1 MLCPDEELFTKT
13 LTARDA
19 NFIAAERLD
28 RPMRVQAKVRYKQ
41 AARWATVEQ
50 TDETHFRLAFD
61 EFNRYGGFPA
71 HALETDVSTKFRI
84 LQGLSQAQ
92 LGERVGLPGDRIQKY
107 EAGTRKPKMELLK
120 QIAAALDIETLALA
134 DPVSA
139 TPIGVMHA
147 LFEMEERFGLELTKT
162 EMGHIS
168 IGFYGEAGSD
178 VREYLKELWNVP
190 KEEENI
196 QGEYTFWKGNFPDS
210 ITRKNAEEMKKAE
223 IKSQIEKL
231 QRELSKLNGGSDGE

>member
-1 MLCPDEELFTKT
+1 MLINNPSGKDLAEIDE
-13 LTARDA
+13 DM
-19 NFIAAERLD
+19 AAV
-28 RPMRVQAKVRYKQ
+28 RVGRRIRKY
-41 AARWATVEQ
+41 
-50 TDETHFRLAFD
+50 
-61 EFNRYGGFPA
+61 
-71 HALETDVSTKFRI
+71 RI

-178 VREYLKELWNVP
+178 VREYLKEWWNVLENRDKRLSVAADA
-190 KEEENI
+190 KEEEYI

-210 ITRKNAEEMKKAE
+210 ITKKNAEEMKKAE

-231 QRELSKLNGGSDGE
+231 QRELSKLNGDSDGE